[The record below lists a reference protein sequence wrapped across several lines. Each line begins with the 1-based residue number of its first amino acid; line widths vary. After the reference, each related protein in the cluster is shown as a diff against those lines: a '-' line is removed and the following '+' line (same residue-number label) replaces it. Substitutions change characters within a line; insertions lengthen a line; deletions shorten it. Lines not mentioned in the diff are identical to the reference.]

1 MRIKFRSIEFN
12 AKTLT
17 YGRNNKPAEADFL
30 GTDSDSQDGKLDN
43 MDFHVEG
50 YIYGKKVE
58 ETKIKLEKALEKRQ
72 GLLVMPD
79 GRSAQVKIEEGWHI
93 TKSEEADDKYNLDFS
108 FKKIDSDSLSLKIIE
123 LQELDDEKFTKAT
136 AEAEK
141 AFWPSLTRSLPLKA
155 FPGLSN
161 CKVMTTLSA

>member
-1 MRIKFRSIEFN
+1 MLIKFRGIEFN
-12 AKTLT
+12 AETLT

-43 MDFHVEG
+43 MDFHVKG

-58 ETKIKLEKALEKRQ
+58 EIKIKLEKALERRQ
-72 GLLVMPD
+72 GLLIMPD

-93 TKSEEADDKYNLDFS
+93 TKSEEADDKYDLDFS

-141 AFWPSLTRSLPLKA
+141 SFWPSLTRSLLLKA

-161 CKVMTTLSA
+161 CRVMTTLSV

>member
-1 MRIKFRSIEFN
+1 MLLKFRNVEFN
-12 AKTLT
+12 VKTFT

-30 GTDSDSQDGKLDN
+30 GIDSDSQDSKLDN

-58 ETKIKLEKALEKRQ
+58 ETRIKLEQAFEKQ
-72 GLLVMPD
+72 KGLLVMHD
-79 GRSAQVKIEEGWHI
+79 GRGARVKIEDGWHI
-93 TKSEEADDKYNLDFS
+93 IKDEEFDDKYKLDFT

-123 LQELDDEKFTKAT
+123 LQELDDEKFAKAT

-141 AFWPSLTRSLPLKA
+141 SFWPSLTRSLPLKA
-155 FPGLSN
+155 FPDLSN